1 MIDLTAA
8 QLRIRAEDGE
18 DAWSLLNQFYFSGGV
33 SDKRAIAKRATLST
47 NTRRAYISDLRSVC
61 QHLRYSEP
69 VPMSV
74 DALIDYIDERGP
86 LTEET
91 VALLRKKGLP
101 ESTIDTIQ
109 RDRLSAQTIRRH
121 ISAIKH
127 VHRMAGYPDPSSNP
141 DVQGAIKRAFD
152 SQRRLRKPR
161 KGPAPALPLTALL
174 QAVARG
180 LNPDAMVDMRDRAFL
195 LIGFWGAFR
204 QSELAALQF
213 YQFSETPTGGLA
225 VEMGETKNYKGD
237 FQPVYKHLP
246 LRAGMDL
253 CPVTAYREW
262 KAALGVSSG
271 HVFRGRVS
279 RYDHTFQDRPLSENG
294 CNRIL
299 RARLALAGVPNAE
312 SYSCHSLRAGFVT
325 AGAEMGA
332 PNAYLMSQ
340 THHKDERSLGGYVR
354 LAELA
359 RKDVA
364 GKMLDIFASGQAAA
378 LPVAQ
383 PSQFLPAM
391 EPDQDADI

>member
-1 MIDLTAA
+1 MMADVSVIQRQILD
-8 QLRIRAEDGE
+8 EDGE
-18 DAWSLLNQFYFSGGV
+18 SGWRLLNQFYFSGGI
-33 SDKRAIAKRATLST
+33 SAKRAQAKRSTLST

-61 QHLRYSEP
+61 EHLRYSEP
-69 VPMSV
+69 VPLSV
-74 DALIDYIDERGP
+74 DALIDYIEERGP
-86 LTEET
+86 LTQET
-91 VALLRKKGLP
+91 ASLLRQKGLTGT
-101 ESTIDTIQ
+101 SIDDIQ
-109 RDRLSAQTIRRH
+109 RARLSAQTVRRH
-121 ISAIKH
+121 MAAVKH
-127 VHRMAGYPDPSSNP
+127 VHRMAGYPDPTDNP

-161 KGPAPALPLTALL
+161 RGPSPALPLTALL
-174 QAVARG
+174 LAAQRG
-180 LNPDAMVDMRDRAFL
+180 LNDDTVIDTRDRAFL

-204 QSELAALQF
+204 QSELSALQF
-213 YQFSETPTGGLA
+213 DQFSETPAGGLA

-279 RYDHTFQDRPLSENG
+279 RHDHTFQDRALSENG

-299 RARLALAGVPNAE
+299 RTRLALAGVPNAE

-332 PNAYLMSQ
+332 PNSYLMSQ
-340 THHKDERSLGGYVR
+340 THHKDERSLSGYVR

-359 RKDVA
+359 KKDVA
-364 GKMLDIFASGQAAA
+364 GKMMDIFASGEATS
-378 LPVAQ
+378 LPI
-383 PSQFLPAM
+383 SQQNRLLS
-391 EPDQDADI
+391 EIRNKK